1 MVWWLRGAGTAFVIS
16 ILFYLFGA
24 VGAGDVKLL
33 SAAAGFL
40 GMESLGIL
48 FAGTLL
54 IGGVWAVIYRI
65 RSGAADLS
73 LRDLAGSIRGFRC
86 SRVRKWEDGRAVLR
100 IPLAPAILGA
110 VVICMMKG
118 G

>member
-1 MVWWLRGAGTAFVIS
+1 MRRLGLSGTVWWLRGAGTAFVIS

-24 VGAGDVKLL
+24 AGAGDVKLL

-54 IGGVWAVIYRI
+54 IGGG
-65 RSGAADLS
+65 GA
-73 LRDLAGSIRGFRC
+73 
-86 SRVRKWEDGRAVLR
+86 GREKGCVVL
-100 IPLAPAILGA
+100 
-110 VVICMMKG
+110 
-118 G
+118 